1 MLLSLWLLVSKFVDE
16 SSPNEDVRTANMDW
30 VVVMRQM
37 NVSYQEAKVLVQSK
51 RAIVSPNAAFRGQLV
66 VWEKCKFDLRNVRM
80 RGQGTPSDPWAQG
93 YQQKKTGRKVEGEG
107 KVEQKGKGEGKKEI
121 KKGTEGKEGKAKGA
135 NEKTDKRSKD
145 KKHSKKDEVPKGDR
159 EDVHGKAAKSQA
171 SDNDQQTQQASHIPA
186 TEVVL
191 TAKGAAILNEK
202 EGSGRLGGAKE
213 NAKDDTFAADHAR
226 KDDKS
231 GDLRESENNPNSEQS
246 APTTASEVVRSEQET
261 TIDSTEGEGRDN
273 ETHGAEENHPNKDEL
288 SKEDSGN
295 KDGKV
300 EKSQESV
307 HQQSKHPPTLSAT
320 EVGPGKETQRIKD
333 ASERKDTEQ
342 ENAEDKGPK
351 PLETVHGGN
360 TKKSQSS
367 DGDHPQ
373 TDPPPPAPAPEV
385 VRAALKPLCL
395 KYPVMGKKKLLR
407 ILNESQGW
415 NIACKEFRAYCE
427 AVVAE

>member
-1 MLLSLWLLVSKFVDE
+1 MLLSLWLLVSKSVDE
-16 SSPNEDVRTANMDW
+16 SSPNEDVRTANMAW
-30 VVVMRQM
+30 VAVMRQM
-37 NVSYQEAKVLVQSK
+37 NVTYQEAKVLVLSK

-80 RGQGTPSDPWAQG
+80 VGQGTPSDPWAQG
-93 YQQKKTGRKVEGEG
+93 YQHKKTGRKVEGEG
-107 KVEQKGKGEGKKEI
+107 KAEQKGRGGEKKEV

-135 NEKTDKRSKD
+135 NGKTDKSKD

-159 EDVHGKAAKSQA
+159 EDMHGKAAKSQA
-171 SDNDQQTQQASHIPA
+171 SDNDQQTQQASRIPA

-191 TAKGAAILNEK
+191 TTQGAAILNEK
-202 EGSGRLGGAKE
+202 EESGRLGGAKE

-226 KDDKS
+226 KDDKP
-231 GDLRESENNPNSEQS
+231 GELRESENNPNSVQS
-246 APTTASEVVRSEQET
+246 APPTASEVVRSEQET

-273 ETHGAEENHPNKDEL
+273 KTHGAEENHPNKD
-288 SKEDSGN
+288 
-295 KDGKV
+295 GKI
-300 EKSQESV
+300 EESQESV
-307 HQQSKHPPTLSAT
+307 HQQSKHPSTLSAT
-320 EVGPGKETQRIKD
+320 EVGPEKETQRIKD
-333 ASERKDTEQ
+333 ADERKDTEKGR
-342 ENAEDKGPK
+342 AEDNDPR

-360 TKKSQSS
+360 TEKSQLS
-367 DGDHPQ
+367 DSNHPQ
-373 TDPPPPAPAPEV
+373 TDTPSPAPTPEV

>member
-1 MLLSLWLLVSKFVDE
+1 
-16 SSPNEDVRTANMDW
+16 
-30 VVVMRQM
+30 M

-80 RGQGTPSDPWAQG
+80 VGQGTPSDPWAQG

-107 KVEQKGKGEGKKEI
+107 KAEQKGKGGEKKEI

-159 EDVHGKAAKSQA
+159 EDMHGKAAKSQA
-171 SDNDQQTQQASHIPA
+171 SVNDQQTQQASHIPA

-191 TAKGAAILNEK
+191 TAKGAAVLKDE
-202 EGSGRLGGAKE
+202 EGIIKAKGTKE
-213 NAKDDTFAADHAR
+213 NAKDDPVAEDHAR
-226 KDDKS
+226 KDDKH
-231 GDLRESENNPNSEQS
+231 GDLREGENNPNSEQS

-273 ETHGAEENHPNKDEL
+273 ETHGAEENHPNKDES

-300 EKSQESV
+300 EKPQESV

-320 EVGPGKETQRIKD
+320 EVVRPEKETQQTKD
-333 ASERKDTEQ
+333 ADERKDAEKGR
-342 ENAEDKGPK
+342 AEDKDPR

-360 TKKSQSS
+360 TEKSQSS
-367 DGDHPQ
+367 DGNHPQ
-373 TDPPPPAPAPEV
+373 TDPTSPAPAPEV